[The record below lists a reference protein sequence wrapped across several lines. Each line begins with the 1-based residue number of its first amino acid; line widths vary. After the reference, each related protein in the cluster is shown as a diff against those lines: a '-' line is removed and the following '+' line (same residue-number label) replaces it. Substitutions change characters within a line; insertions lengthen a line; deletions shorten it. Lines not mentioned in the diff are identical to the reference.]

1 MPVRFVFD
9 KLCSRISFGTLIFYH
24 KSVGLMDFISL
35 ISNKTEICASWS
47 KPKEVI
53 IRMMII
59 MEVTLP

>member
-1 MPVRFVFD
+1 MPVQFVFD
-9 KLCSRISFGTLIFYH
+9 KLCSMIFYH

-47 KPKEVI
+47 KSKEVI
-53 IRMMII
+53 NKMMII